1 MQLSMGT
8 TILTPVKSA
17 HVSMLDVNM
26 SGFLNVISNMEG
38 KKKSW
43 LQAALEIIRIIL
55 ALVAGAAGGAM

>member
-1 MQLSMGT
+1 
-8 TILTPVKSA
+8 
-17 HVSMLDVNM
+17 
-26 SGFLNVISNMEG
+26 MET